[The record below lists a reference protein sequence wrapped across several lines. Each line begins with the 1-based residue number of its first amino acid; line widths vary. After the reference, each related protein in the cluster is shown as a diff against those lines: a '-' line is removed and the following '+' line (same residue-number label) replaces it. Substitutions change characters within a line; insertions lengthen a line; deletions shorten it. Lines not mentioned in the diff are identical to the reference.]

1 MPEDPSDPSV
11 VRSIAVTVDDVV
23 AAHEANRQ
31 RDAGMVL
38 RVTPPYSGRM
48 RARLHRV
55 DAVPAEEFVHVR
67 PADLLADDAPAY
79 PHPDETADA
88 LRADPD
94 VEYTRDRHRTRHEAA
109 VETWREAVRDHLVD
123 QVALRTPDGPH
134 LVEVK
139 PLG

>member
-1 MPEDPSDPSV
+1 
-11 VRSIAVTVDDVV
+11 
-23 AAHEANRQ
+23 
-31 RDAGMVL
+31 
-38 RVTPPYSGRM
+38 TPPYSGRM
-48 RARLHRV
+48 RARLHRT
-55 DAVPAEEFVHVR
+55 DAVPPEEFVHVR

-94 VEYTRDRHRTRHEAA
+94 VAYTRDRHRERHEDA

-123 QVALRTPDGPH
+123 RVALRTPDGPH
-134 LVEVK
+134 VVEVK